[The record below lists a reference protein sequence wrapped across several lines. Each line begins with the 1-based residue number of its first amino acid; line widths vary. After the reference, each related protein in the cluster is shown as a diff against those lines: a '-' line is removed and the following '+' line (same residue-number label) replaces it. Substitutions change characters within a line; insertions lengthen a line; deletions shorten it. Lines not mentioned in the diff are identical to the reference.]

1 MVTRLTTA
9 GRAGREERQGG
20 VAVPR
25 NLASVTKSGARSNGG
40 SKAAPGEQPPR
51 RGERLFGAPAT
62 PSAPRP
68 ARVRPEAPRAVR
80 WAAVVV
86 GVEAAAIAVGALVLL
101 YLTVTSTP
109 DSLPRALAEVV
120 AVGAGAAVLA
130 VAARGIWRVSGWA
143 RSPVVVLQLL
153 LGALAYTTV
162 FQAHRPIVG
171 IPVLVLVAA
180 ELYLLATPEARLA
193 FWER

>member
-1 MVTRLTTA
+1 MTGTLPSQHA
-9 GRAGREERQGG
+9 SEREERPGEG
-20 VAVPR
+20 DGPR
-25 NLASVTKSGARSNGG
+25 NLAAVTETDGAGG
-40 SKAAPGEQPPR
+40 QPPR
-51 RGERLFGAPAT
+51 RRAERLFGAPAT

-68 ARVRPEAPRAVR
+68 ERVRPEAPRAVR

-162 FQAHRPIVG
+162 FQAHQPAFG

>member
-1 MVTRLTTA
+1 VTDTGA
-9 GRAGREERQGG
+9 GL
-20 VAVPR
+20 PR
-25 NLASVTKSGARSNGG
+25 
-40 SKAAPGEQPPR
+40 PPR
-51 RGERLFGAPAT
+51 RKAERLFGAPAT

-68 ARVRPEAPRAVR
+68 PKARPEAPRSVR

-86 GVEAAAIAVGALVLL
+86 GIEAAAIAVGALALL
-101 YLTVTSTP
+101 YLTLTSRP

-120 AVGAGAAVLA
+120 AVGIGAAVLA
-130 VAARGIWRVSGWA
+130 VAAVGIWRVSGWA

-153 LGALAYTTV
+153 LGALAWTTA
-162 FQAHRPIVG
+162 FQAQRPIVG
-171 IPVLVLVAA
+171 IPVLVLCAA

>member
-1 MVTRLTTA
+1 MTESDA
-9 GRAGREERQGG
+9 E
-20 VAVPR
+20 P
-25 NLASVTKSGARSNGG
+25 
-40 SKAAPGEQPPR
+40 PQPPR
-51 RGERLFGAPAT
+51 RRAERLFGAPAT

-68 ARVRPEAPRAVR
+68 PKARPEAPRSVR
-80 WAAVVV
+80 WAAIVV
-86 GVEAAAIAVGALVLL
+86 GIEAAAIGVGALALL
-101 YLTVTSTP
+101 YLTLTSTP

-120 AVGAGAAVLA
+120 AVSLGAAVLGIAA
-130 VAARGIWRVSGWA
+130 VGIWRVSGWA

-153 LGALAYTTV
+153 LGALAYTTA
-162 FQAHRPIVG
+162 FQAQRPIVG

>member
-1 MVTRLTTA
+1 
-9 GRAGREERQGG
+9 
-20 VAVPR
+20 VP
-25 NLASVTKSGARSNGG
+25 
-40 SKAAPGEQPPR
+40 PQQPR
-51 RGERLFGAPAT
+51 RRAERLFGVAAT

-68 ARVRPEAPRAVR
+68 PRERPVAPRSVR

-86 GVEAAAIAVGALVLL
+86 GVEAAAIAIGALVLL
-101 YLTVTSTP
+101 YLTLTSTP

-130 VAARGIWRVSGWA
+130 TAAVGIWRVSGWA

-153 LGALAYTTV
+153 LGALAYTTA
-162 FQAHRPIVG
+162 FQAQRPIVG
-171 IPVLVLVAA
+171 IPVLVLVAT